1 MVAENTSSGSRGD
14 PRPAGTKITPLSAVV
29 HELTGYARVLPASA
43 PSVPGWADE
52 SVKKAIVAGVMHEGD
67 PWDEPVSQ
75 ERLAVFMDRAGCF
88 REAAV
93 APPLGI
99 TDPH

>member
-1 MVAENTSSGSRGD
+1 
-14 PRPAGTKITPLSAVV
+14 
-29 HELTGYARVLPASA
+29 
-43 PSVPGWADE
+43 
-52 SVKKAIVAGVMHEGD
+52 VKKAIVAGVMHEGD